1 MTQCINCII
10 IYWYC
15 PKNLEVLFLKLKK
28 LLAIILTVLLAVN
41 FTSCIRKTNSNKLK
55 LVTSFYPIYIMALNI
70 TDGVDKVELVNMAE
84 QNTGC
89 LHDFQLRTEDM
100 KNIESA
106 NALIIN
112 GAGMES
118 FLDKIL
124 EEIPNKPIIDSSVG
138 IDLLKS
144 EGHHHDEDGDHDDH
158 DDDSVNSHIWVS
170 ISNYIEQVKNISEGI
185 ISLDPENKVKYQS
198 NTEEYISKLYELRD
212 EMHNGL
218 NDIAKR
224 DIITLHESFDYFAEE
239 FNLNIEAVINHEPNT
254 EPSSKEIKETI
265 EVINKEGNNIP
276 LFVEPQYPSTSAE
289 IISRETGAKVYMLDS
304 CVTGDIS
311 KDAYIEAMKKNLSV
325 LKEALS

>member
-1 MTQCINCII
+1 M
-10 IYWYC
+10 
-15 PKNLEVLFLKLKK
+15 KLKK

-41 FTSCIRKTNSNKLK
+41 FTSCTRKTNSNKLK

-124 EEIPNKPIIDSSVG
+124 EEIPNKPIIDSSIG

-158 DDDSVNSHIWVS
+158 DDNSVNPHIWVS

-185 ISLDPENKVKYQS
+185 ISLDPENKEKYKK
-198 NTEEYISKLYELRD
+198 NTENYISKLSKLSD

-224 DIITLHESFDYFAEE
+224 DIITLHESFDYFANE

-311 KDAYIEAMKKNLSV
+311 KNAYMEAMKKNLSV

>member
-1 MTQCINCII
+1 M
-10 IYWYC
+10 
-15 PKNLEVLFLKLKK
+15 KLKK

-41 FTSCIRKTNSNKLK
+41 FTSCTRKTNSNKLK

-144 EGHHHDEDGDHDDH
+144 EGHHHDEDGNHDDH
-158 DDDSVNSHIWVS
+158 DDSVNPHIWVS

-185 ISLDPENKVKYQS
+185 ISLDPENKEKYQK
-198 NTEEYISKLYELRD
+198 NTENYISKLSKLSD

>member
-1 MTQCINCII
+1 M
-10 IYWYC
+10 
-15 PKNLEVLFLKLKK
+15 KLKK
-28 LLAIILTVLLAVN
+28 LLSFILLSILIVN
-41 FTSCIRKTNSNKLK
+41 FTSCTKKTDPNKLK

-100 KNIESA
+100 KNIEDS

-124 EEIPNKPIIDSSVG
+124 GEIPNKPIIDSSIG
-138 IDLLKS
+138 IDLL
-144 EGHHHDEDGDHDDH
+144 EGEVHHHDEDEHDHDDAL
-158 DDDSVNSHIWVS
+158 VNPHIWVS
-170 ISNYIEQVKNISEGI
+170 VSNYIKQVRNISEGI
-185 ISLDPENKVKYQS
+185 IALDPENKERYQS
-198 NTEEYISKLYELRD
+198 NTEKYISKLSELRD
-212 EMHNGL
+212 EMHSGL
-218 NDIAKR
+218 DNITKR
-224 DIITLHESFDYFAEE
+224 DIITLHGSFDYFAEE
-239 FNLNIEAVINHEPNT
+239 FGLNIEAVINHEPNT
-254 EPSSKEIKETI
+254 EPSSKEIRETI
-265 EVINKEGNNIP
+265 EVINEEGNDIP

-304 CVTGDIS
+304 CVTGNIS
-311 KDAYIEAMKKNLSV
+311 KDAYIEAMRKNLSV

>member
-1 MTQCINCII
+1 M
-10 IYWYC
+10 
-15 PKNLEVLFLKLKK
+15 KLKK
-28 LLAIILTVLLAVN
+28 LLAVILTVLLAVN
-41 FTSCIRKTNSNKLK
+41 FTSCTRKTNSNKLK

-144 EGHHHDEDGDHDDH
+144 EGHHHDEDGNH
-158 DDDSVNSHIWVS
+158 DDDSVNPHIWVS

-185 ISLDPENKVKYQS
+185 ISLDPENKEKYQK
-198 NTEEYISKLYELRD
+198 NTENYISKLSKLND

>member
-1 MTQCINCII
+1 M
-10 IYWYC
+10 
-15 PKNLEVLFLKLKK
+15 KLKK

-41 FTSCIRKTNSNKLK
+41 FTSCTRKTNSNKLK

-138 IDLLKS
+138 VDLLKS
-144 EGHHHDEDGDHDDH
+144 EGHHHDEDGNHDDH
-158 DDDSVNSHIWVS
+158 DDSVNPHIWVS

-185 ISLDPENKVKYQS
+185 ISLDPENKEKYQK
-198 NTEEYISKLYELRD
+198 NTENYISKLSKLSD

-311 KDAYIEAMKKNLSV
+311 KNAYIEAMKKNLSV

>member
-1 MTQCINCII
+1 M
-10 IYWYC
+10 
-15 PKNLEVLFLKLKK
+15 KLKK

-41 FTSCIRKTNSNKLK
+41 FTSCTRKTNSNKLK

-124 EEIPNKPIIDSSVG
+124 EEIPNKPIIDSSIG

-158 DDDSVNSHIWVS
+158 DDNSVNPHIWVS

-185 ISLDPENKVKYQS
+185 ISLDPENKEKYKK
-198 NTEEYISKLYELRD
+198 NTENYISKLSKLSD

-224 DIITLHESFDYFAEE
+224 DIITLHESFDYFANE

-265 EVINKEGNNIP
+265 EVINKKGNNIP

-289 IISRETGAKVYMLDS
+289 IISRETGDKVYMLDS

-311 KDAYIEAMKKNLSV
+311 KNAYIEAMKKNLSV

>member
-1 MTQCINCII
+1 M
-10 IYWYC
+10 
-15 PKNLEVLFLKLKK
+15 KLKK

-41 FTSCIRKTNSNKLK
+41 FTSCTRKTNSNKLK

-158 DDDSVNSHIWVS
+158 DDDSVNPHIWVS

-185 ISLDPENKVKYQS
+185 ISLDPENKEKYQK
-198 NTEEYISKLYELRD
+198 NTENYISKLSKLSD

-304 CVTGDIS
+304 CVTGDIL

>member
-1 MTQCINCII
+1 M
-10 IYWYC
+10 
-15 PKNLEVLFLKLKK
+15 KLKK

-41 FTSCIRKTNSNKLK
+41 FTSCTRKTNSNKLK

-144 EGHHHDEDGDHDDH
+144 EGHHHDEDGNHDDH
-158 DDDSVNSHIWVS
+158 DDSVNPHIWVS

-185 ISLDPENKVKYQS
+185 ISLDPENKEKYQK
-198 NTEEYISKLYELRD
+198 NTENYISKLSKLSD

-311 KDAYIEAMKKNLSV
+311 NDAYIEAMKKNLSV

>member
-1 MTQCINCII
+1 M
-10 IYWYC
+10 
-15 PKNLEVLFLKLKK
+15 KLKK

-41 FTSCIRKTNSNKLK
+41 FTSCTRKTNSNKLK

-158 DDDSVNSHIWVS
+158 DDDSVNPHIWVS

-185 ISLDPENKVKYQS
+185 ISLDPENKEKYKK
-198 NTEEYISKLYELRD
+198 NTENYISKLSKLSD

>member
-1 MTQCINCII
+1 M
-10 IYWYC
+10 
-15 PKNLEVLFLKLKK
+15 KLKK

-41 FTSCIRKTNSNKLK
+41 FTSCTRKTNSNKLK

-144 EGHHHDEDGDHDDH
+144 EGHHHDEDGNH
-158 DDDSVNSHIWVS
+158 DDSVNPHIWVS

-185 ISLDPENKVKYQS
+185 ISLDPENKEKYQK
-198 NTEEYISKLYELRD
+198 NTENYISKLSKLSD

-311 KDAYIEAMKKNLSV
+311 KNAYIEAMKKNLSV

>member
-1 MTQCINCII
+1 M
-10 IYWYC
+10 
-15 PKNLEVLFLKLKK
+15 KLKK

-41 FTSCIRKTNSNKLK
+41 FTSCTRKTNSNKLK
-55 LVTSFYPIYIMALNI
+55 LVTSFYPIYIMVLNI

-118 FLDKIL
+118 FLNKIL

-144 EGHHHDEDGDHDDH
+144 EGHHHDEDDDH
-158 DDDSVNSHIWVS
+158 DDDSVNPHIWVS

-185 ISLDPENKVKYQS
+185 ISLDPENKEKYQK
-198 NTEEYISKLYELRD
+198 NTENYISKLSNLSD

-311 KDAYIEAMKKNLSV
+311 KNAYIEAMKKNLSV